1 MSHRRTLVL
10 TAVIAVVA
18 AGAARAQSVPNLSG
32 TWVLDMSKSDFGPA
46 PAMARTEVIDHQEP
60 KLVIKRTLDGTQAT
74 LTYAVDG
81 KRYENSIGGTNAAST
96 LAWDGPVLVMTTEV
110 ESPNGPATIVDRFSL
125 SADGKTLTIDRSISV
140 QQGTFGQTLVLSKQ

>member
-1 MSHRRTLVL
+1 MSRTRALVL
-10 TAVIAVVA
+10 IAGIAGAA
-18 AGAARAQSVPNLSG
+18 AGSARAQSVPNLSG
-32 TWVLDMSKSDFGPA
+32 TWVLDQSKSDFGPA

-60 KLVIKRTLDGTQAT
+60 KLVIKRTIDGTEAT

-81 KRYENSIGGTNAAST
+81 KPYPNTIGGTNATST

-140 QQGTFGQTLVLSKQ
+140 QQGTFSQTLVLAKQ